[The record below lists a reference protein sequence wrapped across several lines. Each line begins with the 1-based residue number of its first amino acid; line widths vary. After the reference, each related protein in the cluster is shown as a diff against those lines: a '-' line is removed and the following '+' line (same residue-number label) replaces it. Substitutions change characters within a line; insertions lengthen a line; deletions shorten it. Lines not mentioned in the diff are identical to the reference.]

1 MTAEQAETLRRL
13 AKSTGWHGTPAGHG
27 TALSQGR
34 CLEST
39 GMSGQM
45 EVSGRPTVMPNP
57 ELIAARGGAGTDVD
71 PFFTNVKSELSDKGA
86 LSRRPMT

>member
-1 MTAEQAETLRRL
+1 
-13 AKSTGWHGTPAGHG
+13 
-27 TALSQGR
+27 
-34 CLEST
+34 
-39 GMSGQM
+39 MSGQM
-45 EVSGRPTVMPNP
+45 EVSGRTTVMPNP